1 MRLPIYPLLPLFLAL
16 ALGACGIQE
25 DYRLTLD
32 CRGIADSLSKQGQQ
46 PADNVSR
53 EEGRRYAFA
62 WRGLDGYTCHT
73 WRSDKI
79 ACILA
84 QDDEGTYVHESVTIH
99 RDDMT
104 VTHVATIEKK
114 LTGLVREE
122 SFQGKCVK
130 SAAP

>member
-32 CRGIADSLSKQGQQ
+32 CRGITDSLSKQGQQ
-46 PADNVSR
+46 PAENASR

-62 WRGLDGYTCHT
+62 LRGLDGYTCHT

-84 QDDEGTYVHESVTIH
+84 QDDESTYVHESVTIH
-99 RDDMT
+99 RDAMT
-104 VTHVATIEKK
+104 VSHVATIEKK

-130 SAAP
+130 SPSP